1 MTSSVSRAT
10 KYISVGI
17 LVFALLAITDFYVC
31 PVKYFLHI
39 PCPGCGLTRGF
50 VSILHFH
57 FIDAFYDNAL
67 SIPIFLILG
76 CAVLFTLIDLLFKT
90 GILEFL
96 HDYKLTKFQIV
107 NLVLIFA
114 LNWSMNIIRRI

>member
-1 MTSSVSRAT
+1 M
-10 KYISVGI
+10 
-17 LVFALLAITDFYVC
+17 FAVLAITDFYVC

-50 VSILHFH
+50 VSILHFR
-57 FIDAFYDNAL
+57 FTAAFYDNIL

-76 CAVLFTLIDLLFKT
+76 CAVLFTLIDLLFHT
-90 GILEFL
+90 RILASL

-107 NLVLIFA
+107 NLLLIFT